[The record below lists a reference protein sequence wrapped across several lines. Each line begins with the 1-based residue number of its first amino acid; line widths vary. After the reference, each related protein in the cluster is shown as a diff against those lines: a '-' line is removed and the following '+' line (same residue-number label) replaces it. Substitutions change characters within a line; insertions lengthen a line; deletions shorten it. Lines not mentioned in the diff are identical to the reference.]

1 MPHPRGGRKFGS
13 AAVAGVGHDPGMT
26 TPAASAAGSGP
37 TAIPP
42 RPDLRRRVLAGEPT
56 LGLWAMLG
64 SIAAADV
71 MARAGYDWLMVD
83 LEHGMFEESQV
94 LGLLTTIQGTG
105 TAGLVRVVSAERM
118 RVGRVLDLGADGVM
132 IPRLETVEDVRET
145 LSWMR
150 YPPAGVRGLAQAT
163 RGAGYFT
170 VAHPDV
176 QRLNDNVLGVFQ
188 VESPAAVDI
197 ADQVAR
203 LDGVDVLFVGP
214 ADLSHAMGIPGEFAN
229 PRFVEALD
237 HVAAVARTHGKAPG
251 MLVRGAG
258 EVADYRARGY
268 TFLGIGAD
276 LGFVATGA
284 RSQLEAAR
292 AAL

>member
-1 MPHPRGGRKFGS
+1 
-13 AAVAGVGHDPGMT
+13 MT
-26 TPAASAAGSGP
+26 TPTSPSGSGSID
-37 TAIPP
+37 IPP

-56 LGLWAMLG
+56 LGLWVMLG

-83 LEHGMFEESQV
+83 LEHGMFEESAV
-94 LGLLTTIQGTG
+94 LGLLTTIQGTP

-118 RVGRVLDLGADGVM
+118 RVGRILDLGADGVM
-132 IPRLETVEDVRET
+132 IPRLESIAAIRET
-145 LSWMR
+145 LSWMS
-150 YPPAGVRGLAQAT
+150 YPPAGIRGLAQAT

-176 QRLNDNVLGVFQ
+176 AAINDQVLGVFQ
-188 VESPAAVDI
+188 VESPAAVNI
-197 ADQVAR
+197 AGEVAA

-214 ADLSHAMGIPGEFAN
+214 ADLSHAMGIPGEFTN

-237 HVAAVARTHGKAPG
+237 HVAAVARAAGKAPG
-251 MLVRGAG
+251 MLVRGAD
-258 EVADYRARGY
+258 EVAGYRARGF

-276 LGFVATGA
+276 IGLVANGA
-284 RSQLEAAR
+284 RSQLAAAR

>member
-1 MPHPRGGRKFGS
+1 MPQPRRGRKFGF
-13 AAVAGVGHDPGMT
+13 ATPAGWGIIRSMT
-26 TPAASAAGSGP
+26 TPPVPEPGSGP
-37 TAIPP
+37 SAIPP
-42 RPDLRRRVLAGEPT
+42 RPGLRRRVLAGEPT
-56 LGLWAMLG
+56 LGLWVMLG

-94 LGLLTTIQGTG
+94 LGLLTTIQGSG

-118 RVGRVLDLGADGVM
+118 RVGRILDLGADGVM
-132 IPRLETVEDVRET
+132 IPRLESVEEIRET

-170 VAHPDV
+170 VAHPEI
-176 QRLNDNVLGVFQ
+176 RLLSDSILGVFQ

-197 ADQVAR
+197 AEQVAQ

-214 ADLSHAMGIPGEFAN
+214 ADLSHAMGIPGEFTN
-229 PRFVEALD
+229 PQFVEALD
-237 HVAAVARTHGKAPG
+237 HVAAVARAHGKAPG
-251 MLVRGAG
+251 MLVRGAD
-258 EVADYRARGY
+258 EVAAYRARGY

-276 LGFVATGA
+276 LGLVATGA
-284 RSQLEAAR
+284 RSQLAAAR

>member
-1 MPHPRGGRKFGS
+1 
-13 AAVAGVGHDPGMT
+13 MT
-26 TPAASAAGSGP
+26 TPTSAGSGP
-37 TAIPP
+37 APIPP

-56 LGLWAMLG
+56 LGLWVMLG
-64 SIAAADV
+64 SIAATDV

-83 LEHGMFEESQV
+83 LEHGMFEESAV
-94 LGLLTTIQGTG
+94 LGLLTTIQGTP

-118 RVGRVLDLGADGVM
+118 RVGRILDLGADGVM
-132 IPRLETVEDVRET
+132 IPRLESIADIRET

-150 YPPAGVRGLAQAT
+150 YPPAGIRGLAQAT

-170 VAHPDV
+170 VAHQDV
-176 QRLNDNVLGVFQ
+176 AAINDDVLGVFQ

-197 ADQVAR
+197 AGEVAA

-214 ADLSHAMGIPGEFAN
+214 ADLSHAMGIPGEVTN
-229 PRFVEALD
+229 PRFIEALD
-237 HVAAVARTHGKAPG
+237 HVAAVARAAGKAPG
-251 MLVRGAG
+251 MLVRGAD
-258 EVADYRARGY
+258 EVAGYRARGF

-276 LGFVATGA
+276 LGLVANGA
-284 RSQLEAAR
+284 RSQLAAAR

>member
-1 MPHPRGGRKFGS
+1 
-13 AAVAGVGHDPGMT
+13 MT
-26 TPAASAAGSGP
+26 TPIAPAGSGP
-37 TAIPP
+37 FPIPP

-56 LGLWAMLG
+56 LGLWVMLG

-83 LEHGMFEESQV
+83 LEHGMFDESQV
-94 LGLLTTIQGTG
+94 LALLTTIQGTP

-118 RVGRVLDLGADGVM
+118 RVGRILDLGADGVM
-132 IPRLETVEDVRET
+132 IPRLESVADIRET

-150 YPPAGVRGLAQAT
+150 YPPAGIRGLAQAT

-176 QRLNDNVLGVFQ
+176 RLLNDYVLGVFQ

-197 ADQVAR
+197 AEEVASI
-203 LDGVDVLFVGP
+203 DGVDVLFVGP
-214 ADLSHAMGIPGEFAN
+214 ADLSHAMGIPGEFTN

-237 HVAAVARTHGKAPG
+237 HVAAVARAAGKAPG
-251 MLVRGAG
+251 MLVRGAD
-258 EVADYRARGY
+258 EVAGYRARGFK
-268 TFLGIGAD
+268 FLGIGAD
-276 LGFVATGA
+276 LGLVANGA
-284 RSQLEAAR
+284 RSQLAAAR